1 MKNETFDYK
10 EFMEEKE
17 AAAEEEIT
25 AAEEPSVEEDEEAPE
40 ERISEEEMEELR
52 VQKVV
57 VEKLAS
63 ENVELNE
70 KISSLLRELDKA
82 GELLKTKDA
91 EIRSLK
97 NRLAEEKERKSDL
110 QERNPNALALLD
122 RDVDLPDRFPGETR
136 DHVIE
141 AVRKCRDEAEAEGR
155 DRKAQLLESVLL
167 ANEPNGTLERLRE
180 ELKKIFEKNGNIV
193 SGPVMEELRKRDIPF
208 KKGEEYLMPA
218 EILAK
223 NY

>member
-17 AAAEEEIT
+17 AAEEEIT
-25 AAEEPSVEEDEEAPE
+25 AAEEPSAEEDEAAPE

>member
-10 EFMEEKE
+10 EFMKEKE
-17 AAAEEEIT
+17 AAEEEIS
-25 AAEEPSVEEDEEAPE
+25 AEEKSSAEEEKIAAVEEKQ
-40 ERISEEEMEELR
+40 SEEEMEELQ

-82 GELLKTKDA
+82 EELLKTKDA

-167 ANEPNGTLERLRE
+167 ANEPNGTLAKRRAELEKLFNDNANIISGPVIE
-180 ELKKIFEKNGNIV
+180 ELKKLGI
-193 SGPVMEELRKRDIPF
+193 SH
-208 KKGEEYLMPA
+208 KKGDEYLLA
-218 EILAK
+218 SEIIK
-223 NY
+223 RNY

>member
-1 MKNETFDYK
+1 MKKETFDYK
-10 EFMEEKE
+10 EFMEENESAGEEVPKVE
-17 AAAEEEIT
+17 ETPAEAGAAAEEEKP
-25 AAEEPSVEEDEEAPE
+25 AEEEL
-40 ERISEEEMEELR
+40 EELA

-57 VEKLAS
+57 VERLAS

-70 KISSLLRELDKA
+70 KVSSLLRELDKTR
-82 GELLKTKDA
+82 EILKSKDF

-193 SGPVMEELRKRDIPF
+193 SGPVIEELRKRDIPF
-208 KKGEEYLMPA
+208 KKGEEYLMPS

-223 NY
+223 TY